1 MSSSIVALVFFAAT
15 FAVIAIVTITAH
27 LRRERTRQLREQFG
41 PEYARLAESL
51 GDRHAADTC
60 MKTRE
65 ERAESF
71 PLHALTDEQRHFT
84 AH

>member
-1 MSSSIVALVFFAAT
+1 MSSGMVMVLILAA
-15 FAVIAIVTITAH
+15 VVAIVTVMAITAH
-27 LRRERTRQLREQFG
+27 LKRERTRQLREQFG
-41 PEYARLAESL
+41 PEYARVAESL

-71 PLHALTDEQRHFT
+71 PLHALGDEQRHFT